1 MQEISV
7 GLLTE
12 EGRNTDPQLPTAPIF
27 KLLVDEY
34 KGILA
39 SESFGVQG
47 SDTRGPGGG
56 SFQLLG
62 SKGI

>member
-27 KLLVDEY
+27 KLVVDEY

-39 SESFGVQG
+39 SESFGV
-47 SDTRGPGGG
+47 
-56 SFQLLG
+56 
-62 SKGI
+62 